1 MTTTVAGQATTVD
14 YFESIYAGAH
24 GDQARIPW
32 ADGQVSP
39 ALINWLNA
47 VAPSM
52 IRCGA
57 RVATAGCGL
66 GDDARELI
74 RRGYEVCAFDC
85 SETAVQWAR
94 SLDPE
99 NASSYVQAD
108 LTNPPARWRHRFDL
122 AVEVNNIESLTPDLH
137 GPTIAA
143 LSNLMTPH
151 GRLLIICRGCEEPVG
166 PQDGPPWPMTEA
178 QLLEATALAGLVPDG
193 PVACFTDDE
202 TPPVQRIRAVF
213 RRA

>member
-1 MTTTVAGQATTVD
+1 MTTTVEGQATTVD
-14 YFESIYAGAH
+14 YFESIYAGAE
-24 GDQARIPW
+24 GDRSRIPW

-39 ALINWLNA
+39 ALVNWLNA
-47 VAPSM
+47 VAPSR

-57 RVATAGCGL
+57 RVAAAGCGL

-85 SETAVQWAR
+85 SETAVQWAQ

-122 AVEVNNIESLTPDLH
+122 VVEVSNIESLTPDLH
-137 GPTIAA
+137 EPTIAA

-151 GRLLIICRGCEEPVG
+151 GCMLIICRGCEEPVG
-166 PQDGPPWPMTEA
+166 PHDGPPWPITKA
-178 QLLEATALAGLVPDG
+178 QLLEATALAGLVPDD

-202 TPPVQRIRAVF
+202 SPPVRRIRAVF